1 VVETKDLLL
10 SRYGN
15 IEHILSLPFE
25 EGIEIIEKSQEKQQE
40 DLLWQRWLAIY
51 PYMETG
57 VLNFISFNDYKGK
70 LLNKEMKT
78 TDITAEEIE
87 EDIGKVIASY
97 KRR

>member
-1 VVETKDLLL
+1 L

-51 PYMETG
+51 PYMEIG
-57 VLNFISFNDYKGK
+57 KLKFMSFNDYKDK
-70 LLNKEMKT
+70 LVSKKFKVTNISK
-78 TDITAEEIE
+78 EEIK

>member
-1 VVETKDLLL
+1 L

-57 VLNFISFNDYKGK
+57 KLKFMSFNDYKDK
-70 LLNKEMKT
+70 LVSKKFKT
-78 TDITAEEIE
+78 TNMTKEEIE
-87 EDIGKVIASY
+87 EDILKIKALY
-97 KRR
+97 ERR

>member
-1 VVETKDLLL
+1 M

-15 IEHILSLPFE
+15 VEYILNLPFE

-40 DLLWQRWLAIY
+40 DLLWQRWLTIY
-51 PYMETG
+51 PYMEIG
-57 VLNFISFNDYKGK
+57 KLNFISFGDYKGK
-70 LLNKEMKT
+70 LLSKKFKVTNISK
-78 TDITAEEIE
+78 EEIK